1 MTDNHEAGGA
11 IMTRILVVED
21 HEMVRDAMGK
31 LLASIPEFEVVG
43 VSSSLRTALP
53 LLERTQPDVVVADLS
68 LEDGSGT
75 ELVRAVR
82 QSKLKSRILIVTGF
96 RDRFAASQALKA
108 GVAGYVVKTRPT
120 RELVEAINAVMKGDR
135 YLSPELSLQLPD
147 AAQTLPAPSLA
158 DLSRRE
164 GEIFRLVVEGWSSK
178 EIARRLCISIKTVET
193 HRSNINRKLSV
204 RRATD
209 LIRFAVAQGI
219 SVAPNQAASGLEKSA

>member
-1 MTDNHEAGGA
+1 
-11 IMTRILVVED
+11 MTRIMVVDD
-21 HEMVRDAMGK
+21 HEMVRDALSD

-43 VSSSLRTALP
+43 VASSLRTTLP
-53 LLERTQPDVVVADLS
+53 ILERTQPDVVLADLS

-82 QSKLKSRILIVTGF
+82 QAKLKTRVLIVTGF
-96 RDRFAASQALKA
+96 RDGFAASEALKA
-108 GVAGYVVKTRPT
+108 GVAGYVLKTRPT
-120 RELVEAINAVMKGDR
+120 RELVEAINTVTKGDR
-135 YLSPELSLQLPD
+135 YLSPNISLQLPD
-147 AAQTLPAPSLA
+147 ASQTQRAPGFA

-178 EIARRLCISIKTVET
+178 EIAQRLCISIKTVET

-204 RRATD
+204 RRTTD

-219 SVAPNQAASGLEKSA
+219 SVAPNQAANGLEKAI